1 MKRTTSV
8 NFINSANK
16 GTLSKRERQ
25 KRFQRVKNEN
35 EYEYWNSIINKHVS
49 LLGGTTKV
57 FTRDGGSYNLFTPG
71 INVILS
77 LQEINKIVY
86 KEKECFITLYK
97 LEFMESRLFPL
108 ILLNGRLE
116 NNSQKETSRICV
128 ELLTRMTKIYPMSKN
143 LNDLPFLKMNSA
155 YKDLFIL
162 NISIIRNIHN
172 MLQWHLKLI
181 VRNNDDKKFIHLL
194 LLISRNLLAIKDAPG
209 SGNLTINEKLKAHF
223 DLIVQF
229 CNENLF
235 EIIMI
240 MASDKNEAI
249 WHTLILEIF
258 YHILEYNSSDD
269 LFIDPKMEA
278 SSKGVKLMEQMK
290 NRQDKMRKKFS
301 KVCPK
306 VWVDT
311 KKGYEK
317 PVDIRQTWQEIPKFD
332 SIELREKTVNGQM
345 ILTEHVN
352 KKRRVVLDD
361 QTRKCIKLASLK
373 IITSNAFEVLII
385 TIQKEIEANLDNP
398 DINKIIA
405 YYLYLV
411 DYILNFRIRIT
422 SENSLFL
429 KDGVLSNI
437 SKISDISQV
446 LPAITVESF
455 EWTFSLLF
463 KCEPKE
469 NSNRILQYAFK
480 CLKSM
485 LLTIKHALNGSNH
498 EMALSILKYV
508 YDNEVYTNRILDLLK
523 NIEILTFKEQKA
535 LLSVVHVYLET
546 LDHYEGMTQLSDGP
560 QKKFISDEIIKNYCK
575 ILEEYNKLD
584 DEELNYIVEFFY
596 RIWYK
601 YDLERMF
608 YKITI
613 MFLFSRILDDIG
625 HRQEVTLGQDELL
638 SFILNIS
645 NKLLSELPKNSLLYV
660 ELLYPKNSEDCKISQ
675 QGYNRN
681 CKI

>member
-16 GTLSKRERQ
+16 DTFSKRARQ

-35 EYEYWNSIINKHVS
+35 EFEYWNSIINKHVS
-49 LLGGTTKV
+49 LLGETTKV
-57 FTRDGGSYNLFTPG
+57 FTRDGSSYNLFIPG
-71 INVILS
+71 INIIPS

-86 KEKECFITLYK
+86 KEEECFIILYK

-116 NNSQKETSRICV
+116 NSSQRETSRIC
-128 ELLTRMTKIYPMSKN
+128 
-143 LNDLPFLKMNSA
+143 
-155 YKDLFIL
+155 
-162 NISIIRNIHN
+162 
-172 MLQWHLKLI
+172 
-181 VRNNDDKKFIHLL
+181 
-194 LLISRNLLAIKDAPG
+194 DAPC

-258 YHILEYNSSDD
+258 YHILGYNSSDD
-269 LFIDPKMEA
+269 LFTDPKMEA

-290 NRQDKMRKKFS
+290 NKQDKIRKKVS

-311 KKGYEK
+311 KKGYEV
-317 PVDIRQTWQEIPKFD
+317 PVDIRQTWQEIPRSD
-332 SIELREKTVNGQM
+332 SIGLREKTENGQK

-352 KKRRVVLDD
+352 KKRRVVLND
-361 QTRKCIKLASLK
+361 QTRKCMKLASLK

-385 TIQKEIEANLDNP
+385 TIQREIKANLDNP

-601 YDLERMF
+601 YDLEGMF

>member
-16 GTLSKRERQ
+16 STLSKRERQ

-35 EYEYWNSIINKHVS
+35 EYEYWNTIINKHVS

-71 INVILS
+71 INIIPS

-162 NISIIRNIHN
+162 NISIIH
-172 MLQWHLKLI
+172 
-181 VRNNDDKKFIHLL
+181 
-194 LLISRNLLAIKDAPG
+194 APG

-290 NRQDKMRKKFS
+290 NRQDKIRKKFS

-332 SIELREKTVNGQM
+332 SIELREKTVNGQR

-480 CLKSM
+480 CLK
-485 LLTIKHALNGSNH
+485 K
-498 EMALSILKYV
+498 
-508 YDNEVYTNRILDLLK
+508 
-523 NIEILTFKEQKA
+523 
-535 LLSVVHVYLET
+535 T

-560 QKKFISDEIIKNYCK
+560 QKKFISDEIIKNY
-575 ILEEYNKLD
+575 
-584 DEELNYIVEFFY
+584 
-596 RIWYK
+596 W
-601 YDLERMF
+601 MF